1 MKFLRR
7 KSKKPLTPQQLAKRK
22 RRRRI
27 RNIIRLTVVV
37 LLIIFLY
44 NPVRSLM
51 TLEKVSDYPLYT
63 MHWRGG
69 YGYLGPLGKL
79 YNHFNRSNN
88 SPTAQKTT
96 PVKKKPP
103 VQNLPADPNNPSG
116 CTLFTA
122 LGNPE
127 NAVFGRNFDWTFSPL
142 LLLFTDPDDG
152 YASVTVVDIAY
163 LGFDED
169 NAKDPPWYLKL
180 RLWLAPAI
188 PFEGINEHGLT
199 IATAS
204 VSNLDP
210 KRDPAKE
217 DMMCL
222 GIIRVM
228 LDKARNVEEALALMQ
243 NYNITFPAGPNVHYL
258 LADCEGHAA
267 VVEVL
272 ADGSLAIFRNTQP
285 WQVATNH
292 YLATNPD
299 KKCFRMA
306 RCNQVLGQAQGK
318 LTADEAM
325 NLLERVRI
333 GCTVW
338 SLVYEMKDKKI
349 TICLDGDFK
358 TRYTFTLGKD

>member
-1 MKFLRR
+1 MSFLRR
-7 KSKKPLTPQQLAKRK
+7 KPKKPLTPEQLAKRK

-27 RNIIRLTVVV
+27 RNIIRIFILA
-37 LLIIFLY
+37 LLIYFLY

-51 TLEKVSDYPLYT
+51 TLEKVADYPLYT
-63 MHWRGG
+63 MHWHGG

-79 YNHFNRSNN
+79 YNRFHQSN
-88 SPTAQKTT
+88 TTAAAQKPK
-96 PVKKKPP
+96 PVKKRPP
-103 VQNLPADPNNPSG
+103 ANQPPADPNAPAG
-116 CTLFTA
+116 CTLFAA
-122 LGNPE
+122 LGDPE
-127 NAVFGRNFDWTFSPL
+127 HAVYGRNFDWSYSPL

-169 NAKDPPWYLKL
+169 NAKDPSWYLKL

-199 IATAS
+199 LATAS
-204 VSNLDP
+204 VPNLDP

-217 DMMCL
+217 DMLCL
-222 GIIRVM
+222 GIIRVV
-228 LDKARNVEEALALMQ
+228 LDKARNVEEALTLMQ
-243 NYNITFPAGPNVHYL
+243 SYNITFPSGPNVHYL
-258 LADCEGHAA
+258 LADCEGNAA

-272 ADGSLAIFRNTQP
+272 ADGSLAIFRNTEP
-285 WQVATNH
+285 WHVATNH

-299 KKCFRMA
+299 KKCFRME
-306 RCNQVLGQAQGK
+306 RCNKVLGQAKGK

-325 NLLERVRI
+325 DLLERVRI

-338 SLVYEMKDKKI
+338 SLVYDMNEKKV
-349 TICLDGDFK
+349 TVCLDGDFK